1 MWLELDGC
9 RLEKH
14 AIILPIK
21 TPDDRILKT
30 TDARLAATRWRPHP
44 CYLRAAIPRQLCNW
58 LLDPASLTLRL
69 QCLCPGKFQVRL
81 LSQRW
86 GAPRLDEAQALGM
99 RQGERAVIRQ
109 VHLLCGNR
117 PWVYARTVIPATSM
131 RGKLR
136 RLAHLGT
143 RPLGAMLFAD
153 PGMRR
158 EPVELAN
165 IRSGEALFRDA
176 SRHLRLQHAD
186 IWGRRSVFRIAHKPL
201 LVSEIFLPEFP
212 AGDVAS
218 PLWNNR

>member
-1 MWLELDGC
+1 M
-9 RLEKH
+9 
-14 AIILPIK
+14 
-21 TPDDRILKT
+21 
-30 TDARLAATRWRPHP
+30 
-44 CYLRAAIPRQLCNW
+44 
-58 LLDPASLTLRL
+58 
-69 QCLCPGKFQVRL
+69 RL
-81 LSQRW
+81 LSQGW

-165 IRSGEALFRDA
+165 IRHGEALFRDA
-176 SRHLRLQHAD
+176 SRHLRLQHAN